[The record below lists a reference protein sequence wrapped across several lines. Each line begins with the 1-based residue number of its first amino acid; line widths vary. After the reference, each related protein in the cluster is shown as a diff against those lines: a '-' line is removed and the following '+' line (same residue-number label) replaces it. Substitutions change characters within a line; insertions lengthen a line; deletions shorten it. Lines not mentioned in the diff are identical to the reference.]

1 MISRKDVEEG
11 RISPKTIE
19 NGVVVP
25 PGLQV
30 NCLTLEEHRQR
41 IAMKGLRPLT
51 PEEEAKL
58 HPGEAAPIETVN
70 PNAQI
75 SERVD
80 GATVAQRKVAETGI
94 KLDYGDRS

>member
-1 MISRKDVEEG
+1 MISRKDVDEG
-11 RISPKTIE
+11 RVSPKTIE

-30 NCLTLEEHRQR
+30 NCITLEEHRQR

-51 PEEEAKL
+51 PEEEAEL
-58 HPGEAAPIETVN
+58 HPGEAKLHVARIAAEPSVLLARSAPS
-70 PNAQI
+70 Q
-75 SERVD
+75 S
-80 GATVAQRKVAETGI
+80 GI

>member
-1 MISRKDVEEG
+1 MISRKDVDEG
-11 RISPKTIE
+11 RVSPKTIE

-30 NCLTLEEHRQR
+30 NCITLEEHRQR

-51 PEEEAKL
+51 PEEEAEL
-58 HPGEAAPIETVN
+58 HPGEAKL
-70 PNAQI
+70 
-75 SERVD
+75 
-80 GATVAQRKVAETGI
+80 TVAEAIERSEEKTWNDSPGI